1 MGRRAWRAKGTG
13 HDFRHSSTMFG
24 GGERER
30 ERESARDLRG
40 VGLGTGSP
48 EEGKPRDKIGL
59 DSAGLHNTV
68 Q

>member
-1 MGRRAWRAKGTG
+1 MQKEQATTLGT
-13 HDFRHSSTMFG
+13 HQPCSAEER
-24 GGERER
+24 ERER